1 MNTKGWTITRR
12 ITVGLGALL
21 AMLVLI
27 SAIALLRMASLRGN
41 VSGLAETSLPSV
53 VLLGEVS
60 VRVQRQQLNRSK
72 MLDAPVV
79 EAQRLERENDAM
91 EKEVV
96 AFLQRYE
103 ADYLVDDDAR
113 KLYADMVAA
122 HEAIVATRTQILALD
137 QAGSGDEFAQL
148 IEQQR
153 LIQQVQDPNY
163 ARFLAAVQAA
173 AAHSYK
179 QGQSVAES
187 SRTSTDVTM
196 WLLGIVSL
204 AAMAGAGYLAWVTV
218 REIAAALGRITKDL
232 NRGARQTASAAR
244 QVSIASQSLAGGASE
259 QAAAIE
265 ETSTSLEEM
274 SAMIR
279 ATAENS
285 QKAKVLASDARVVAG
300 AGLGNMALMSEAMEE
315 IGTASEDVANIVK
328 NIDEIAFQTNILAL
342 NAAVEAARAGESGA
356 GFAVVADEVRSLAQR
371 SAAAARET
379 AQKIDV
385 AIASARR
392 GTERSAEVARSLK
405 EITDKV
411 IATDMLVGQIAT
423 AAGEQ
428 AQGVTQVNTA
438 LAQMDRIAQS
448 NAASAEQSATAA
460 EQLDAQAASMKRS
473 VSRLEG
479 LVGRGERARVA
490 IVRKVED
497 DGDDEHTAE
506 EELEREEDADAESD
520 ADGQDGG
527 IDGQRRSTARLVRS
541 PRLPKQ
547 MTRRIPMPS
556 VPRDEREDA
565 DFDRF

>member
-72 MLDAPVV
+72 ILDAPVV
-79 EAQRLERENDAM
+79 EAQRLERDNEAM
-91 EKEVV
+91 EKEVM

-113 KLYADMVAA
+113 KLFADMVAA
-122 HEAIVATRTQILALD
+122 HEVIVATRAQITALD

-163 ARFLAAVQAA
+163 ARFLATVQAA
-173 AAHSYK
+173 TVHSYK

-187 SRTSTDVTM
+187 SRSSTDVTM

-218 REIAAALGRITKDL
+218 REIATALGRITKDL

-300 AGLGNMALMSEAMEE
+300 AGLGNMALMSEAMQE

-342 NAAVEAARAGESGA
+342 NAAVEAARAGEAGA

-460 EQLDAQAASMKRS
+460 EQLDAQATSMKRS

-479 LVGRGERARVA
+479 LVGRAERGRVA
-490 IVRKVED
+490 ITRKVED

-506 EELEREEDADAESD
+506 EELERQEGADAESD
-520 ADGQDGG
+520 ADDQDAG

-547 MTRRIPMPS
+547 MTRRIPMPAA
-556 VPRDEREDA
+556 PRDEREDA

>member
-1 MNTKGWTITRR
+1 MNTSGWTITRR
-12 ITVGLGALL
+12 ITLGLGALL

-27 SAIALLRMASLRGN
+27 SALALLRMASLRGN
-41 VSGLAETSLPSV
+41 VGGLAENSLPSV

-72 MLDAPVV
+72 ILDAPVD
-79 EAQRLERENDAM
+79 EAQRLETDNNAL

-96 AFLQRYE
+96 GFLDRYE
-103 ADYLVDDDAR
+103 SNFVLDDDTR
-113 KLYADMVAA
+113 RLYADMRGA
-122 HEAIVATRTQILALD
+122 HDAIVTTRAKITALD
-137 QAGSGDEFAQL
+137 EAGSGDEFAQL

-153 LIQQVQDPNY
+153 LIKEVQDPNY
-163 ARFLAAVQAA
+163 ARFLTAVQAA
-173 AAHSYK
+173 ATHSY
-179 QGQSVAES
+179 QEGQSVAES
-187 SRTSTDVTM
+187 SRTSTGYTM

-204 AAMAGAGYLAWVTV
+204 AAMVGAGFLAWVTV
-218 REIAAALGRITKDL
+218 REIATALGGITVDL
-232 NRGARQTASAAR
+232 NRGARHTAAAAR
-244 QVSIASQSLAGGASE
+244 QVAIASQSLSGGASE

-285 QKAKVLASDARVVAG
+285 QKAKALASDARSVAG
-300 AGLGNMALMSEAMEE
+300 AGLGTMELMSAAMEE
-315 IGTASEDVANIVK
+315 IGTASADVSKIVK

-342 NAAVEAARAGESGA
+342 NAAVEAARAGEAGA

-379 AQKIDV
+379 AEKIDV

-392 GTERSAEVARSLK
+392 GAERSAEVARSLK

-411 IATDMLVGQIAT
+411 IATDMLVAEIAT

-448 NAASAEQSATAA
+448 NAASAEQSAAAA
-460 EQLDAQAASMKRS
+460 EQLDVQAETLKQS
-473 VSRLEG
+473 VARLEG
-479 LVGRGERARVA
+479 LVGRTD
-490 IVRKVED
+490 D
-497 DGDDEHTAE
+497 DGDGEDEAE
-506 EELEREEDADAESD
+506 PTGSDGRMQPMARLERA
-520 ADGQDGG
+520 
-527 IDGQRRSTARLVRS
+527 
-541 PRLPKQ
+541 PRVSSQALS
-547 MTRRIPMPS
+547 RIPMPAI
-556 VPRDEREDA
+556 PRQRRDDE
-565 DFDRF
+565 DFRRF